1 MSEGGKGETGEEFGV
16 GASGPHIHPLTW
28 GDSRGGDRRR
38 EIRTIRKNPGVRRRR
53 HTMDKRKDKRLPGEA
68 VKEPCRG
75 GREKQGKERGTG
87 QRAEGA
93 GEACAVCVRVCGVH
107 ARVCVWCARPL
118 CSGCCDTTH
127 PVSPRQH

>member
-53 HTMDKRKDKRLPGEA
+53 HTMDKRKDKRKDKRLPGEA
-68 VKEPCRG
+68 VKEPCVRAGERSRG
-75 GREKQGKERGTG
+75 RREERGREQRGLG
-87 QRAEGA
+87 RRVL
-93 GEACAVCVRVCGVH
+93 CACVR
-107 ARVCVWCARPL
+107 ACVWCARTCVRVVRTPSVL
-118 CSGCCDTTH
+118 R
-127 PVSPRQH
+127 VL